1 VVYSAARRRAYILT
15 ARASLNERR
24 RRRVLERSLRRVQ
37 TRAVTGEEGV
47 GVAGEDGVSRSV
59 GQTAQRA
66 IKKRPCLDVALVKG
80 LAERVALLV
89 LPLPQLARRPVGWE
103 VGEDLAQPEVKDAR
117 GRAGPLPSAA
127 GDVRLA
133 IALGCSLSAGS
144 RVLLDRQLVLNGPH
158 QCRDVAS
165 PPRIPWRGGG
175 GVSRIT
181 SRARA
186 ERAAT
191 RGPPCVAV
199 ANRMRPRA
207 VRIDWV
213 EAGAKEMFQ
222 PQRVIRPAVAEDEV
236 PESVHALKA
245 LVDEPPGHK
254 GWHAHAAVSVMLS
267 ILLAKPR
274 LADSAAS
281 GGARMGD
288 CRRATWE
295 VHRVLVEAHA
305 HAVVRECLA
314 PSPLAAAPPAL
325 LSVHADRGAGLKA
338 CSVRPTV
345 PAASEA
351 ERVCL
356 VEQHRREVSCVGR
369 RPVCRD
375 ISRLRRLCV
384 GGARAF
390 VTRCYGAAVS
400 RCQISPPSGPSPHP
414 QAPPLSP
421 VESG

>member
-15 ARASLNERR
+15 ARASLNECR

-47 GVAGEDGVSRSV
+47 GVAGEDGVRRSV

-80 LAERVALLV
+80 LTERVALLV
-89 LPLPQLARRPVGWE
+89 LPLPQLARRPVGRE

-133 IALGCSLSAGS
+133 IALGCSLSTLAGATAGS

-165 PPRIPWRGGG
+165 PPRIPWREGG

-186 ERAAT
+186 ERAAA

-254 GWHAHAAVSVMLS
+254 GWHAHAAGSVMGAV
-267 ILLAKPR
+267 LLAKPR
-274 LADSAAS
+274 L
-281 GGARMGD
+281 
-288 CRRATWE
+288 
-295 VHRVLVEAHA
+295 
-305 HAVVRECLA
+305 
-314 PSPLAAAPPAL
+314 
-325 LSVHADRGAGLKA
+325 
-338 CSVRPTV
+338 
-345 PAASEA
+345 
-351 ERVCL
+351 
-356 VEQHRREVSCVGR
+356 
-369 RPVCRD
+369 
-375 ISRLRRLCV
+375 
-384 GGARAF
+384 
-390 VTRCYGAAVS
+390 
-400 RCQISPPSGPSPHP
+400 
-414 QAPPLSP
+414 
-421 VESG
+421 